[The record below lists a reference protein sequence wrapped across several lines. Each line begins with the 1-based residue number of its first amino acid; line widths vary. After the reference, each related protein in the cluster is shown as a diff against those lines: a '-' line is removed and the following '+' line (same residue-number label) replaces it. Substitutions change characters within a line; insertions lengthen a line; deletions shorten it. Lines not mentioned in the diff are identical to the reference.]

1 MTPKEAAELTVAEM
15 ASFVES
21 RRRKQLDD
29 WKMIAHVGYY
39 TGIIGSMAFSKT
51 RPRFNDIYNFPKEN
65 QKPDVERSKLE
76 MIAWAENINRI
87 ARRRKVKN
95 Q

>member
-29 WKMIAHVGYY
+29 WKMIAQVGYS
-39 TGIIGSMAFSKT
+39 TGIIGSMALSKT
-51 RPRFNDIYNFPKEN
+51 RPRFNDIYNFPEET
-65 QKPDVERSKLE
+65 QKTDVERSKLE
-76 MIAWAENINRI
+76 MIAWAENVNRL
-87 ARRRKVKN
+87 ARRRQVKN